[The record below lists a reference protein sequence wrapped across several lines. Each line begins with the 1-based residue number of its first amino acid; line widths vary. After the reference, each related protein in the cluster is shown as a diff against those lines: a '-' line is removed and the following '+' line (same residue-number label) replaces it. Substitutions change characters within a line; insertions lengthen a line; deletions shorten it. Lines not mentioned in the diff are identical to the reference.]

1 MRQIAEDLLNFTRN
15 SNLYCV
21 WVSAKDNG
29 RERLVA
35 IWIDRAMTAFKSCA
49 TEIADGIGVAG
60 IAAEHEQSEEGKL
73 RRCT

>member
-1 MRQIAEDLLNFTRN
+1 MRQIAENLLNFTRN

-35 IWIDRAMTAFKSCA
+35 IWIDRAMTAFKSWA
-49 TEIADGIGVAG
+49 TESADEIGMAG
-60 IAAEHEQSEEGKL
+60 IAADDKQGEEEKL

>member
-1 MRQIAEDLLNFTRN
+1 MRNITENLLNSTRN

-21 WVSAKDNG
+21 WVPIQDNG

-49 TEIADGIGVAG
+49 PEIADEIGVVG
-60 IAAEHEQSEEGKL
+60 IAAEQEQREEEEL
-73 RRCT
+73 PRCL

>member
-1 MRQIAEDLLNFTRN
+1 VRQIAENLLNFTRN

-35 IWIDRAMTAFKSCA
+35 IWIDRAMTAFKLCA
-49 TEIADGIGVAG
+49 TEIAGEIGMAG
-60 IAAEHEQSEEGKL
+60 IAAEHQQGEEGKFHG
-73 RRCT
+73 RT